1 MTGKDVTIYFVGEFI
16 ARDETLRSQM
26 DEAPSVMT
34 RRFKPPW
41 TVERIRRRGRFDHK
55 LAKGEVLEGTH
66 YRVGAVSTEFFWN
79 AGSAPHVRLAVAG
92 PPRLL
97 PLNVPA

>member
-41 TVERIRRRGRFDHK
+41 TVERIP
-55 LAKGEVLEGTH
+55 E
-66 YRVGAVSTEFFWN
+66 
-79 AGSAPHVRLAVAG
+79 AGSL
-92 PPRLL
+92 
-97 PLNVPA
+97 